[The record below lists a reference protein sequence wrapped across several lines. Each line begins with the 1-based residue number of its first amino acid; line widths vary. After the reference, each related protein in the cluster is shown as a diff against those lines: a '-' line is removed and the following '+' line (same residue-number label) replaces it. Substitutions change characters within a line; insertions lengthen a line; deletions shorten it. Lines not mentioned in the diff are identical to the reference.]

1 METEKC
7 RWSCMVSSTA
17 NSGKLIGIPRQQA
30 LSAGL
35 YNYDNY
41 FKGIPCGC
49 IETVGGYRAYIR
61 KHFDLDQEQLTFT
74 SIFCNAM
81 YAKTQKHLLPIAQ
94 TYDIVLVSNE
104 KTNLQHLKKQGL
116 NLIEHIP
123 IPENAWK
130 NHQNI
135 LEKLCTYLQNS
146 QPKDKLF
153 LFSAGPLS
161 NILIHQLFKKYPNN
175 TYIDIDSC
183 MDNQHGL
190 KVSDRAY
197 LRWDSWKHLARCYWN
212 HKTNPDSISCDTH
225 GKSKLQRQLI
235 RLKALYQR
243 LKQHLPFAISQR
255 KITALKPNTA
265 HKNSNQKQIMLVLA
279 L

>member
-1 METEKC
+1 MMHAPDLGYFDGARATIL
-7 RWSCMVSSTA
+7 RLQNADGS
-17 NSGKLIGIPRQQA
+17 IPW
-30 LSAGL
+30 
-35 YNYDNY
+35 
-41 FKGIPCGC
+41 FKGGVIDPW
-49 IETVGGYRAYIR
+49 
-61 KHFDLDQEQLTFT
+61 
-74 SIFCNAM
+74 N
-81 YAKTQKHLLPIAQ
+81 HLEATMGLHILGERTAAEKAIA
-94 TYDIVLVSNE
+94 
-104 KTNLQHLKKQGL
+104 
-116 NLIEHIP
+116 
-123 IPENAWK
+123 
-130 NHQNI
+130 
-135 LEKLCTYLQNS
+135 YLQNS

-175 TYIDIDSC
+175 TYIDIGSC

-279 L
+279 LYKSQGSTSCWKKRSIKT